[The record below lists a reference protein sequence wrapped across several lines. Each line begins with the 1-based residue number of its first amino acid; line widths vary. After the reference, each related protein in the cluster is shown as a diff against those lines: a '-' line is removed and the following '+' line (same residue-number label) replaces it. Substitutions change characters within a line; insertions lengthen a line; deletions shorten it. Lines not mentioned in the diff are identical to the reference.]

1 MLTSIVV
8 LLFAEAVIPAGKKPN
23 AVVAT
28 TPPKLSTCQWIF
40 GNGTIASMPKR
51 WRPTYAL
58 SSPLSST
65 SSSSQTSS

>member
-1 MLTSIVV
+1 MISLTSIVV
-8 LLFAEAVIPAGKKPN
+8 LFFAEAVIPATKKPN
-23 AVVAT
+23 TVVVP
-28 TPPKLSTCQWIF
+28 PPKLSACGWIF

-58 SSPLSST
+58 SSSSA